1 MIDRRKFI
9 KSISALGI
17 SIPTLQS
24 GLLAKTPAAKKN
36 NPVILCSRGEK
47 WGRKVLKPGW
57 DILKKSGAL
66 LDAIEKS
73 ANVTEL
79 DPNDTSVGYGGLPN
93 EDGVVQLD
101 AQIMN
106 GPDHNCGSVACLEG
120 IKTPCSVARLVMERT
135 DHIHLVGK
143 GAQNFAK
150 MHGFKVEN
158 LLTESTRKI
167 WVKWK

>member
-1 MIDRRKFI
+1 MEI
-9 KSISALGI
+9 
-17 SIPTLQS
+17 LQS
-24 GLLAKTPAAKKN
+24 SFDIQGPFFQIAIFVSSVAYFLTPAAKKN
-36 NPVILCSRGEK
+36 NPVILCSRGEQ

-57 DILKKSGAL
+57 DILRKNGAL

-106 GPDHNCGSVACLEG
+106 GPDHN
-120 IKTPCSVARLVMERT
+120 
-135 DHIHLVGK
+135 
-143 GAQNFAK
+143 
-150 MHGFKVEN
+150 
-158 LLTESTRKI
+158 
-167 WVKWK
+167 